1 MWNIRHVLDEH
12 SPLLS
17 NPARALI
24 RSNSGQWPVH
34 LSNAAS
40 IRQYLC
46 FNDIIISFSG
56 TSNAHG
62 RTVYAQK
69 VYTFSNICIGYS
81 FANVLALENYR
92 VVVDTHMIHEIVEQI
107 GGGAEPLPESDP
119 DDGKTLLSRAKSMVN
134 RKVGTR

>member
-17 NPARALI
+17 NQARTLI
-24 RSNSGQWPVH
+24 RSNNGQWPAN
-34 LSNAAS
+34 LSNAVS

-92 VVVDTHMIHEIVEQI
+92 VVVDTNMIHEIVEQV
-107 GGGAEPLPESDP
+107 GGGAEPIPESDP
-119 DDGKTLLSRAKSMVN
+119 YDGKTLLSMAKSVVN
-134 RKVGTR
+134 RNVGAR